1 MNTKLKRMYP
11 HQCRICGKTYY
22 NSRDSKSQ
30 GTCCER
36 CSMIHATISRRLK
49 LYPLKSAKALM
60 KHLQLMLKSIEQRI
74 GDTTQMI
81 DLMSSYEWDIMI
93 DLCEKDWPFL
103 EGCSEE
109 ELDTLAELVDV
120 AEDLLDLP
128 AKTRPIKMPKGVYR
142 ELIDV
147 LYS

>member
-1 MNTKLKRMYP
+1 MIDTK
-11 HQCRICGKTYY
+11 ITG
-22 NSRDSKSQ
+22 
-30 GTCCER
+30 
-36 CSMIHATISRRLK
+36 RLK

-81 DLMSSYEWDIMI
+81 DLMSSYEWDMMI
-93 DLCEKDWPFL
+93 DLCEKDCPFL

-128 AKTRPIKMPKGVYR
+128 SQMRPIKMPKGVYR